1 MRGITEIEC
10 LEFLQGLLHQIGGRM
25 RTFASDKV
33 AVKLQI
39 RDSELLLPFWFYKGI
54 SFNIGNY

>member
-1 MRGITEIEC
+1 M
-10 LEFLQGLLHQIGGRM
+10 HQIGGRM
-25 RTFASDKV
+25 STFASDKV

-54 SFNIGNY
+54 RFDKDNY